1 MAKNFI
7 RLRVLTV
14 GRNVKFPSSQ
24 TVPGQFTA
32 VNVTVNEDP
41 REDIKLTT

>member
-7 RLRVLTV
+7 RLLVLTV
-14 GRNVKFPSSQ
+14 GRNVKFLSNQ

-32 VNVTVNEDP
+32 ENVTVNEDP
-41 REDIKLTT
+41 REDIKFTT